1 MVAPTTPARQSRALI
16 GHLRGRHRS
25 NDASTSARLPLDR
38 PSTLCAAR
46 APYAQIAVPV
56 PANRKR
62 RGKRRGPVHVLHGAT
77 GRNAWVTLAHE
88 KRRQPDPKGDHIAVM
103 RHGGLDE

>member
-1 MVAPTTPARQSRALI
+1 
-16 GHLRGRHRS
+16 
-25 NDASTSARLPLDR
+25 
-38 PSTLCAAR
+38 
-46 APYAQIAVPV
+46 
-56 PANRKR
+56 
-62 RGKRRGPVHVLHGAT
+62 VHVLHGAT